1 MQFNSGRGL
10 PLQVNGVHGFCSSL
24 AARRGETRLE
34 PATFGVTGWLFCSIN
49 NDRPYST
56 RPE

>member
-24 AARRGETRLE
+24 AALQGDKARTRDLRRDRRLFRS
-34 PATFGVTGWLFCSIN
+34 AN
-49 NDRPYST
+49 NDRPSST
-56 RPE
+56 LPE